1 MTRDEL
7 LTLCD
12 RYVQG
17 SRRLDD
23 AAQPASLPDPARTIV
38 HCFRDAEI
46 SAAEMQSLLAYVCQA
61 ADEDD
66 SWHDAD
72 RFWDDDDAV
81 GRLENPGECLA
92 WETDD
97 DEPVS
102 MRRPR

>member
-17 SRRLDD
+17 GQGGGVGEEVNR
-23 AAQPASLPDPARTIV
+23 LPDPAETIV

-46 SAAEMQSLLAYVCQA
+46 SAAEMQSLLAYVCQHK
-61 ADEDD
+61 DD
-66 SWHDAD
+66 DGSWHDAD
-72 RFWDDDDAV
+72 RFWEDDDAI
-81 GRLENPGECLA
+81 GRLENPGECIA

-97 DEPVS
+97 EPIG